1 MTAVFDAALRYVRRG
16 FSVIPCVGKRT
27 PLTRW
32 TPFMT
37 SIATETQIRRWAQ
50 AGVLQ
55 NVALIC
61 GRVSGNL
68 VVIDLDGDEAVE
80 VFSDRFPH
88 LMDTYVVRS
97 GSGHGAHVYL
107 RSWGLPTTLRALKL
121 PVGNIELRADGH
133 YVVAP
138 PSVHPD
144 SGNPYTVINR
154 KPILSLHNLDE
165 VQTWIQAK
173 KDANRPPTKP
183 TELQP
188 AIRKPG
194 GEATDPEVIAW
205 RKARAALRHETEA
218 VRTAPAGA
226 RNHTLNRAAYK
237 LGQLVGA
244 GKLNQSEVETVLLA
258 AADSLAR
265 DDGERSVE
273 KTIRSGLNAGIA
285 NPRG

>member
-1 MTAVFDAALRYVRRG
+1 MTSVLDAALSYVRRG
-16 FSVIPCVGKRT
+16 FSAIPCVGKRASINV
-27 PLTRW
+27 W

-37 SIATETQIRRWAQ
+37 SVATEAQIHQWAR
-50 AGVLQ
+50 AGVLK
-55 NVALIC
+55 NVALVC

-68 VVIDLDGDEAVE
+68 VVIDLDGDEAVA

-107 RSWGLPTTLRALKL
+107 RSWNLPTTLRALKL

-138 PSVHPD
+138 PSIHPD
-144 SGNPYTVINR
+144 SGNPYIVINR
-154 KPILSLHNLDE
+154 KPILSLHNLGE
-165 VQTWIQAK
+165 VETWIQAR
-173 KDANRPPTKP
+173 KDANRPPVQRAVP
-183 TELQP
+183 QP
-188 AIRKPG
+188 AIRRPG

-205 RKARAALRHETEA
+205 RKVRAALRHESEA

-244 GKLNQSEVETVLLA
+244 GKLQRREVEAALLA
-258 AADSLAR
+258 AADALAR
-265 DDGERSVE
+265 DDGETTVVR
-273 KTIRSGLNAGIA
+273 TIRSGLSAGIA